1 MNQNVINEPPNMISA
16 KDLHYI
22 EDMLGWNLLANKK
35 AYFFSENVVDTEI
48 KQILTRVYQMH
59 AKHYNE
65 ILGLLQ

>member
-1 MNQNVINEPPNMISA
+1 MESFSKQKSI
-16 KDLHYI
+16 L
-22 EDMLGWNLLANKK
+22 
-35 AYFFSENVVDTEI
+35 FSENVVDTEI

>member
-35 AYFFSENVVDTEI
+35 HTFFRKCS
-48 KQILTRVYQMH
+48 
-59 AKHYNE
+59 
-65 ILGLLQ
+65 